1 MIEIFT
7 KTPSFFSFQFWMKN
21 IVIWRLFDDQ
31 MIQDLKTKLKAIL
44 ENSIISSAKRIGRPI
59 FVNLPTY
66 YVRFSSDHA
75 QPTYLPKIGRH

>member
-1 MIEIFT
+1 ML
-7 KTPSFFSFQFWMKN
+7 S
-21 IVIWRLFDDQ
+21 FDDFLMTREKKDQ
-31 MIQDLKTKLKAIL
+31 KIRAYDTKVPNAKVIL
-44 ENSIISSAKRIGRPI
+44 ENLIISSGKKIGRPI